1 MRTNKKWFLPL
12 FLILIALTGFVQ
24 TGADST
30 GILSDSS
37 QVLTAVEANTQEPA
51 VETVSWISI
60 LPPVIA
66 ILLALIFRQ
75 VLVALF
81 VSIWLGAYLTGDGG
95 FAGIF
100 SSFFETMNKYI
111 VPAAADE
118 SHMSII
124 IFSLMIG
131 GMIGIIS
138 ANGGTRGIIDLML
151 RFVKTRIQGQ
161 VMTTLLGFVVFFDD
175 YANTMIVG
183 NTMRPIADKLRMT
196 RAKLAYLVDS
206 TAAPVATIAIISTW
220 IGAMVAYIADAEAAI
235 PSFTMPAYLV
245 FLNSL
250 PYNFYAW
257 LTIVFVLMI
266 SISGR
271 DFGPMLTSR
280 ITLMKAKHDPS
291 LDRYKVYQDI
301 AKEGEPSEKKSH
313 WMNAAFPIVVLVFGT
328 ILGLYVTG
336 EGSSIQDIVGSADS
350 YAALVW
356 GSLAATVVA
365 IGMTFFGK
373 LLDFEETVKGMLSGM
388 HVMFDGLIIL
398 VLAWSLSKITTDL
411 NTAGYLISVFGD
423 VLNPVWIPVIVFVLA
438 GLTSFATGT
447 SWGTMGILMPL
458 VIPLVW
464 NLGLSSGLE
473 EAAVSMLIFHSVSSV
488 LAGAVWG
495 DHCSPISDTTILSSI
510 ATQCD
515 HIEHVKTQMPYA
527 MVVGVVSIM
536 SGIMVTVMEM
546 NIWLMYAISIS
557 ILASVV
563 WYFGRRVEPEDYME
577 AEKS

>member
-1 MRTNKKWFLPL
+1 
-12 FLILIALTGFVQ
+12 
-24 TGADST
+24 
-30 GILSDSS
+30 
-37 QVLTAVEANTQEPA
+37 
-51 VETVSWISI
+51 
-60 LPPVIA
+60 
-66 ILLALIFRQ
+66 
-75 VLVALF
+75 
-81 VSIWLGAYLTGDGG
+81 
-95 FAGIF
+95 
-100 SSFFETMNKYI
+100 
-111 VPAAADE
+111 
-118 SHMSII
+118 
-124 IFSLMIG
+124 
-131 GMIGIIS
+131 
-138 ANGGTRGIIDLML
+138 
-151 RFVKTRIQGQ
+151 
-161 VMTTLLGFVVFFDD
+161 
-175 YANTMIVG
+175 
-183 NTMRPIADKLRMT
+183 
-196 RAKLAYLVDS
+196 
-206 TAAPVATIAIISTW
+206 
-220 IGAMVAYIADAEAAI
+220 
-235 PSFTMPAYLV
+235 MPAYLV

-266 SISGR
+266 SITGR

-291 LDRYKVYQDI
+291 LDRYKIYQDI

-313 WMNAAFPIVVLVFGT
+313 WMNAAFPILVLVFGT

-488 LAGAVWG
+488 LAGAGWG

-536 SGIMVTVMEM
+536 SGIMVTVMGM

-563 WYFGRRVEPEDYME
+563 WYFGRRVEPEDYIE